1 MSLRALLTSML
12 GQVEGAYA
20 VMLMGYDCIAID
32 EVHQGEA
39 GFDVQTMAVEY
50 GTVIREIRRTIEV
63 VGAGSMEEL
72 TITTTHSRM
81 IIRVLNDEFFAAF
94 VLAKDGNLGKA
105 RYLLRAKALQL
116 MESVA

>member
-39 GFDVQTMAVEY
+39 GFDVQSMAVEY
-50 GTVIREIRRTIEV
+50 GTVIKDIRRTIEV
-63 VGAGSMEEL
+63 VGAGEMEEI
-72 TITTTHSRM
+72 TITTVRSRM
-81 IIRVLNDEFFAAF
+81 IIRVLNEEFFAAY

-105 RYLLRAKALQL
+105 RYMLRAQALKL
-116 MESVA
+116 IEAVG